1 MAAKYKAV
9 AVVINTCELV
19 EASLRLGRL
28 SGGSL
33 LYFRDIVTSINIY
46 HSERGGEKGKSGANG
61 DGRGAS
67 MFLRDGMQLM
77 TLRREG
83 RRKKHTLYHR
93 GIGLAR
99 TPFKGVLFGLGSL
112 FMSSYYG

>member
-1 MAAKYKAV
+1 MF
-9 AVVINTCELV
+9 
-19 EASLRLGRL
+19 LRDGMQLMTLRREGRRKMKM
-28 SGGSL
+28 GG
-33 LYFRDIVTSINIY
+33 
-46 HSERGGEKGKSGANG
+46 
-61 DGRGAS
+61 GAS

-83 RRKKHTLYHR
+83 RRKKKHTLYHR